1 MDRVMRKLS
10 YIFLLLGLAGCSLDC
25 NIGSSPNQDHDGG
38 QDKPGDHDGGQ
49 DKPGAPGGDTGDG
62 PTQGIKRRPIV
73 PTDKLKRPRIIVR
86 YDIITKALS
95 LDCKAMGEMEIRC
108 EATGYE
114 CSMNISP
121 EDREIIIPGD
131 ELRGEVII
139 TTIVDSE
146 MVIESI
152 VLPEE

>member
-25 NIGSSPNQDHDGG
+25 NIESSPNQDHDGG
-38 QDKPGDHDGGQ
+38 QDV
-49 DKPGAPGGDTGDG
+49 PGAPGGDTGDG

-95 LDCKAMGEMEIRC
+95 LDCKAMGEMQIRC